1 VKNRIY
7 FLIKG
12 DGMHIPDGYLGPS
25 TFIAFWIIMIPIWI
39 YAGRKMRTLGSKKAP
54 LLALASA
61 FAFVIMMFNMPVP
74 GGSSGH
80 AVGGTIIA
88 AVIGPWAAV
97 IAISIALA
105 LQALMFGD
113 GGLTAY
119 AANCFCMAVIMPFIG
134 YYTYKLIS
142 RNTDLK
148 SSRRVLAIA
157 IGSWFAITVSATFV
171 GVILGLQPLLYKG
184 ANGLP
189 LYMPYPLSV
198 TVPAMFVEHAF
209 AFSIFEALVS
219 ALIFAYIQRT
229 DQSIFY
235 VEKAEPQE
243 ISKKSQRNLAV
254 GLLLLIIL
262 TPLGLLAAG
271 TAYGEWAPEEL
282 KAKVGFVPPGL
293 EKLSGIWNAPI
304 PDYSFPGLNPVIG
317 YILAA
322 VVGVLLCMV
331 ILYFMSKRI
340 AND

>member
-1 VKNRIY
+1 
-7 FLIKG
+7 
-12 DGMHIPDGYLGPS
+12 MHIPDGYLGPS

-88 AVIGPWAAV
+88 VVIGPWAAV
-97 IAISIALA
+97 ISISIALA

-119 AANCFCMAVIMPFIG
+119 ATNCFSMAVIMPFVG
-134 YYTYKLIS
+134 FYLYKFIS
-142 RNTDLK
+142 GNTEIK
-148 SSRRVLAIA
+148 SLRRVLAIS
-157 IGSWFAITVSATFV
+157 IGSWFAVTVSATFV
-171 GVILGLQPLLYKG
+171 GVILGLQPLLYKD

-198 TVPAMFVEHAF
+198 TVPAMFLEHAF
-209 AFSIFEALVS
+209 AFSILEALIS
-219 ALIFAYIQRT
+219 ALIFVYIRRT
-229 DQSIFY
+229 DPSIFY
-235 VEKAEPQE
+235 AEKVAPQE
-243 ISKKSQRNLAV
+243 VSKKSQRNLAI
-254 GLLLLIIL
+254 GLLLFIVL

-282 KAKVGFVPPGL
+282 KAKIGFVPPGL
-293 EKLSGIWNAPI
+293 EKLSGIWNAPLSG
-304 PDYSFPGLNPVIG
+304 YSLPGLNPVIG
-317 YILAA
+317 YYFAA
-322 VVGVLLCMV
+322 VIGVLLCMV

-340 AND
+340 AKD

>member
-1 VKNRIY
+1 
-7 FLIKG
+7 
-12 DGMHIPDGYLGPS
+12 
-25 TFIAFWIIMIPIWI
+25 
-39 YAGRKMRTLGSKKAP
+39 MRTLGSKRAP
-54 LLALASA
+54 LLALTSA

-88 AVIGPWAAV
+88 VVIGPWAAV

-119 AANCFCMAVIMPFIG
+119 AANCFSMAVIMPFVG
-134 YYTYKLIS
+134 YSAYKFIS
-142 RNTDLK
+142 GNTDLQ
-148 SSRRVLAIA
+148 SSRRVIAVTIGAWLAVTI
-157 IGSWFAITVSATFV
+157 SATFI
-171 GVILGLQPLLYKG
+171 GFILGLQPILHTD

-189 LYMPYPLSV
+189 LYMPYPLNV
-198 TVPAMFVEHAF
+198 TVPAMFLEHAF
-209 AFSIFEALVS
+209 AFSILEALVS

-229 DQSIFY
+229 DPSIFY
-235 VEKAEPQE
+235 AEKAAPQE
-243 ISKKSQRNLAV
+243 VSKRSKRSLAI
-254 GLLLLIIL
+254 GILFLIIL

-293 EKLSGIWNAPI
+293 EKLSGLWHAPFS
-304 PDYSFPGLNPVIG
+304 DYSFSSLHPVIG

-322 VVGVLLCMV
+322 AVGVILCMG
-331 ILYFMSKRI
+331 ILYLMARKI
-340 AND
+340 AKD